1 MKPFISYIF
10 ETTEHKPL
18 GSDFFIH
25 TSGKLI
31 EPRKMPLQSQFIDH
45 VYIPMTQPEDFGM
58 TEHQM
63 DHLLGFSDLE
73 KLHVHKT
80 GQGPYESRIFHELS
94 DRGFLKGIHKKHR
107 DEPKHTIRLEAAK
120 SSVLGRHGIESMIEP
135 IRTLRSKITPG
146 HDVSLHIEGLKF
158 HEPDDL
164 RELHD
169 RLSPEHIKQL
179 TDESR
184 IHFKNIEEVDR
195 FLGTSTKRSRDPGT
209 GLEPTPSPEEM
220 RRKAGKTD
228 EPESIQRG
236 RFFQSDSYNPMKSF
250 KYIISE
256 GDYSKQ
262 NNIHESIFSAIPY
275 KSWMT
280 HTGEVIKVPDDSRV
294 HHIHMVVDDPKKFN
308 TSTAV
313 LKRLDPENYERL
325 VQRKENWSTPIITNL
340 GKKGFMRVVN
350 NTAVSKDIVE
360 PFNILVRH
368 RYQLT
373 NHGNHDP
380 AVFVEPLK
388 RIRENI
394 ANNMQ
399 PHDDLIHVLLEG
411 TKLGKTRYET
421 TTETHS
427 LKSLS
432 DIDNFIKNHGTG
444 RERAGTLP
452 DIPHM
457 PTSTQLRGI
466 LGRTPPEGSR
476 LTQAQWNLMRTIG
489 DSYNPMKSF
498 KDYIAEGG
506 IEPVKPVVPIQP
518 DPRRKRPPEKPPVK
532 PTEKPPVKLP
542 IRQPDEFIPSP
553 TKRDFRPYRRNAK

>member
-1 MKPFISYIF
+1 
-10 ETTEHKPL
+10 
-18 GSDFFIH
+18 
-25 TSGKLI
+25 
-31 EPRKMPLQSQFIDH
+31 
-45 VYIPMTQPEDFGM
+45 
-58 TEHQM
+58 
-63 DHLLGFSDLE
+63 
-73 KLHVHKT
+73 
-80 GQGPYESRIFHELS
+80 
-94 DRGFLKGIHKKHR
+94 
-107 DEPKHTIRLEAAK
+107 
-120 SSVLGRHGIESMIEP
+120 
-135 IRTLRSKITPG
+135 
-146 HDVSLHIEGLKF
+146 
-158 HEPDDL
+158 
-164 RELHD
+164 
-169 RLSPEHIKQL
+169 
-179 TDESR
+179 
-184 IHFKNIEEVDR
+184 
-195 FLGTSTKRSRDPGT
+195 
-209 GLEPTPSPEEM
+209 M

-360 PFNILVRH
+360 PSNILVRH

-444 RERAGTLP
+444 RERVGNLP

-518 DPRRKRPPEKPPVK
+518 DPRRKRPPEKPPIK

-553 TKRDFRPYRRNAK
+553 TKRDFRPYRRTAK